1 MDTVSGL
8 RARSMQ
14 IRGGNNVFHIINIGV
29 SEDHPMADRSQPPQA
44 TGLHGIRIGGIPL
57 PAPQFMFASRTGE
70 AESQEEQI
78 NTAVSSVIE
87 QIMSTFSHIFSRAQ
101 QIQMRFLNP
110 DMNEASFMGN
120 F

>member
-1 MDTVSGL
+1 
-8 RARSMQ
+8 MQ
-14 IRGGNNVFHIINIGV
+14 IRGGDNVFHIINIGV

-57 PAPQFMFASRTGE
+57 PAPQFMFASRSGE

-110 DMNEASFMGN
+110 DMNAASFMEN